1 MKNVLRIIIIIL
13 LCVVIVGGIV
23 MATRPEKKP
32 TPDDNTQ
39 VEQPVPDESETPDE
53 PEQPDEPNTP
63 NEPEQPDEPVVTEY
77 NITFVADGETVSTA
91 KYVDD
96 TTEITVPEVPDK
108 IGYTG
113 TWETYELN
121 GGDKTVNAVYEAITY
136 TITYHACQVSTS
148 SEGVVTV
155 TEDYKGDW
163 SYWSQNSRI
172 SNLNLPTEYTI
183 ESDEISVATLP
194 TSEFNLN
201 NFTPSYKVCGVFS
214 SWYLDA
220 ECTIAFD
227 GTIPAGSTGN
237 LDLYA
242 KWTTTAV
249 GPY

>member
-53 PEQPDEPNTP
+53 TEQPNEPETP
-63 NEPEQPDEPVVTEY
+63 NEPEQPDEPVLTEY

-91 KYVDD
+91 KYIDD
-96 TTEITVPEVPDK
+96 TAEITVPEVPAK
-108 IGYTG
+108 NGYNG

-136 TITYHACQVSTS
+136 TITYHSVQLD
-148 SEGVVTV
+148 TV
-155 TEDYKGDW
+155 TDNGTVDLVDYKGDW
-163 SYWSQNSRI
+163 SYWSQNSSI
-172 SNLNLPTEYTI
+172 ANLNLPTSYTI
-183 ESDEISVATLP
+183 ESEDITIPKLP
-194 TSEFNLN
+194 TGEFNLN
-201 NFTPSYKVCGVFS
+201 YFTPSYKVCGVFT
-214 SWYLDA
+214 SWYLDSA
-220 ECTIAFD
+220 CTTMFD
-227 GTIPAGSTGN
+227 GTIPAGSTGD
-237 LDLYA
+237 LVLYA
-242 KWTTTAV
+242 KWDSTAF